1 MSLRELDTTQT
12 YIHRVIVMKIL
23 YVLLVLSCLVGSARA
38 QELNCQVNI
47 NSDQLFAQQKT
58 DFSYVNQ
65 LKGIITEFMNNRR
78 WSNVQFAVNER
89 INCSININLVK
100 SLTQGVFEATAQIIA
115 TRPVYGTNYETTI
128 FSYVDRAFNFVYL
141 PTTPVYFRENQYSDD
156 LTSLLAFYAN
166 VILAV
171 DYDTFSKEGGTPFIQ
186 RAYTITNLAQ
196 QGSPNG
202 AWQAGGDRRNRYW
215 LIENMQNQ
223 QLIPFRD
230 GMYTYHRQG
239 LDIFAANPVQV
250 RKQTLDLLTT
260 IRTIGLQLPNSVLL
274 NSFFDAKSEELYN
287 ILFEGT
293 STERQKAFDLL
304 SYLDPAKT
312 EKYRKLV
319 Q

>member
-1 MSLRELDTTQT
+1 MKLLR
-12 YIHRVIVMKIL
+12 I
-23 YVLLVLSCLVGSARA
+23 LLVLSCVAGSAQA

-78 WSNVQFAVNER
+78 WSNDQFAVNER

-115 TRPVYGTNYETTI
+115 TRPVYGTNYETTV

-215 LIENMQNQ
+215 LVENLQNQ
-223 QLIPFRD
+223 QLVPFRD

-239 LDIFAANPVQV
+239 LDVFAANPVQV

-260 IRTIGLQLPNSVLL
+260 IRTIGLQLPNSVLI

>member
-1 MSLRELDTTQT
+1 MRTVHTLF
-12 YIHRVIVMKIL
+12 
-23 YVLLVLSCLVGSARA
+23 LLLFLSAFAQA
-38 QELNCQVNI
+38 QELNCQVTV

-58 DFSYVNQ
+58 DFAYVSQ

-78 WSNVQFAVNER
+78 WSNEQFAVNER
-89 INCSININLVK
+89 INCSMNINLVK
-100 SLTQGVFEATAQIIA
+100 SLSQGVFEATAQIVV

-141 PTTPVYFRENQYSDD
+141 PTTPVYFRENQFSDD
-156 LTSLLAFYAN
+156 LTSLLAYYAN

-171 DYDTFSKEGGTPFIQ
+171 DYDTFSKEGGSQFIQ
-186 RAYTITNLAQ
+186 KAYSITNLAQ
-196 QGSPNG
+196 QGSSNG

-215 LIENMQNQ
+215 LIENLQNQ

-230 GMYTYHRQG
+230 GMYTYHRLG
-239 LDIFAANPVQV
+239 LDMFAGNPVQV
-250 RKQTLDLLTT
+250 RKQILDLLAT
-260 IRTIGLQLPNSVLL
+260 IRTIGLQMPNSVLL
-274 NSFFDAKSEELYN
+274 NSFFDAKSQELYN

-293 STERQKAFDLL
+293 PTERQKAFDLL

-312 EKYRKLV
+312 ENYRKLI

>member
-1 MSLRELDTTQT
+1 
-12 YIHRVIVMKIL
+12 MKAI
-23 YVLLVLSCLVGSARA
+23 LLVILSCFFSFAQA
-38 QELNCQVNI
+38 QELNCQVTI

-58 DFSYVNQ
+58 DFSYVSQ

-78 WSNVQFAVNER
+78 WSNDQFAVNER
-89 INCSININLVK
+89 INCSMNINLVK
-100 SLTQGVFEATAQIIA
+100 SISQGVFEATAQIVV

-141 PTTPVYFRENQYSDD
+141 PTTPVYFRENQFSDD

-171 DYDTFSKEGGTPFIQ
+171 DYDTFSKEGGSQFVQ

-196 QGSPNG
+196 QGSANG

-215 LIENMQNQ
+215 LVENLQNQ

-230 GMYTYHRQG
+230 GLYTYHRLG
-239 LDIFAANPVQV
+239 LDVFAVNPVQV

-260 IRTIGLQLPNSVLL
+260 IRTIGLQLPNSVLI
-274 NSFFDAKSEELYN
+274 NSFFDAKSQELYN

-293 STERQKAFDLL
+293 PAERQKAFDLL

-312 EKYRKLV
+312 ENYRKLI